1 MVGVATSVN
10 EEPFGQAGAQP
21 GCFKKLL
28 IGARLSRDPNRQTVG
43 CFSFGF
49 IAGCVSSCFS
59 FIVLRSSTS
68 VWLLFGFSLA
78 VVVGLTLGNNYL
90 SLSVA

>member
-49 IAGCVSSCFS
+49 IAGCDSSCFS
-59 FIVLRSSTS
+59 FGLLLRSSS
-68 VWLLFGFSLA
+68 
-78 VVVGLTLGNNYL
+78 
-90 SLSVA
+90 